1 MLADR
6 ALSLGICQPQPRGCY
21 RFGYRGG
28 LVNKQSRIS
37 LLFAL
42 SGLPHNAM
50 GAEMN
55 ELTRT
60 VRSALLVAAALALPS
75 GAARADTIVQPL
87 SFSASSSS
95 AATLVLFDLNLSIF
109 NPANGTL
116 NDVKL
121 NASGSATWTA
131 TGSPPSLEFDLD
143 GQQGFILKN
152 TFSTPGAISFNY
164 SGTSSASA
172 VLTYWQTGDPGLGG
186 IVGLLAGPPN
196 LLADTITNLSVT
208 GTITFD
214 FTPTAAVPEPSTWA
228 MMLLGFAGLG
238 FAFRRSR
245 RMAAFA

>member
-1 MLADR
+1 
-6 ALSLGICQPQPRGCY
+6 
-21 RFGYRGG
+21 
-28 LVNKQSRIS
+28 
-37 LLFAL
+37 
-42 SGLPHNAM
+42 M

-55 ELTRT
+55 DLTRT

-87 SFSASSSS
+87 GFSVSSSS
-95 AATLVLFDLNLSIF
+95 AATLVLFDTNLKVF
-109 NPANGTL
+109 NPADGTL
-116 NDVKL
+116 IDVKL
-121 NASGSATWTA
+121 DATGSATWT
-131 TGSPPSLEFDLD
+131 TSSMSPSVEFDLD
-143 GQQGFILKN
+143 GRQGFILKN

-186 IVGLLAGPPN
+186 IVSLQAGGGNN

-214 FTPTAAVPEPSTWA
+214 FTPNAAVPEPSTWA

-245 RMAAFA
+245 RKVSFA